1 MKLATFNGPQGQRVG
16 VVDVDRQLL
25 INLDEPDMISLL
37 ESGADGLRRAAK
49 KVASASSAPNTTSVL
64 ALDEIE
70 LCAPVVRPRKVLAL
84 AGNYAEHIQEGGKLA
99 RQDSQ
104 TPRVFMKPPSSTV
117 IGPGRN
123 ILLPAIAR
131 EIDWEGELAVV
142 IGSHCKAISADEA
155 LDHVAGYTIM
165 NDVSERALKIW
176 KRSKNRPI
184 DDFFDWL
191 NGKWYD
197 TFAPMGAVAGH
208 EGRDP
213 RSPDAADQHFR
224 QRPAQ
229 TAQQHRTDDL
239 SRSQAHRVHL
249 GHDQP
254 RARRCHLHRHRRRR
268 GQDHRK
274 LFEGGRSGE
283 GHDQFDRRSRKRR
296 GSGLRIAPCPTSMRS
311 R

>member
-49 KVASASSAPNTTSVL
+49 KVASASSATNTTSVL

-142 IGSHCKAISADEA
+142 IGSHCKAIGADEA

-197 TFAPMGAVAGH
+197 TFAPMGPWLVTKD
-208 EGRDP
+208 EIPDP
-213 RSPDAADQHFR
+213 QTLQISTFVNDQRKQHSS
-224 QRPAQ
+224 
-229 TAQQHRTDDL
+229 TAQMIFPVARLIEYISAMISLEPGDVIATGTVSGVGKTTGNFLKAGDL
-239 SRSQAHRVHL
+239 VKVTISSIGDLENGVAA
-249 GHDQP
+249 G
-254 RARRCHLHRHRRRR
+254 
-268 GQDHRK
+268 
-274 LFEGGRSGE
+274 
-283 GHDQFDRRSRKRR
+283 
-296 GSGLRIAPCPTSMRS
+296 
-311 R
+311 

>member
-49 KVASASSAPNTTSVL
+49 KVASASSATNTTSVL

-142 IGSHCKAISADEA
+142 IGSRCKAIGADEA

-176 KRSKNRPI
+176 KRSENRPI

-197 TFAPMGAVAGH
+197 TFAPMGPWLVTKDEIPDPQTLQISTFVNDQRKQHSSTAQMIFPVARLIEYISAMISLEPGDVISTGTVAGVGKTTGNFLKAGDRVKVTISSIGDL
-208 EGRDP
+208 ENGV
-213 RSPDAADQHFR
+213 AA
-224 QRPAQ
+224 
-229 TAQQHRTDDL
+229 
-239 SRSQAHRVHL
+239 
-249 GHDQP
+249 G
-254 RARRCHLHRHRRRR
+254 
-268 GQDHRK
+268 
-274 LFEGGRSGE
+274 
-283 GHDQFDRRSRKRR
+283 
-296 GSGLRIAPCPTSMRS
+296 
-311 R
+311 

>member
-142 IGSHCKAISADEA
+142 IGSRCKAIGADEA

-197 TFAPMGAVAGH
+197 TFAPMGPWLVTKDEIPDPQTLQISTFVNDQRKQHSSTAQMIFPVARLIEYISAMISLEPGDVIATGTVAGVGKTTGNFLKAGDRVKVTISSIGDL
-208 EGRDP
+208 ENGV
-213 RSPDAADQHFR
+213 AA
-224 QRPAQ
+224 
-229 TAQQHRTDDL
+229 
-239 SRSQAHRVHL
+239 
-249 GHDQP
+249 G
-254 RARRCHLHRHRRRR
+254 
-268 GQDHRK
+268 
-274 LFEGGRSGE
+274 
-283 GHDQFDRRSRKRR
+283 
-296 GSGLRIAPCPTSMRS
+296 
-311 R
+311 